1 MTYNPNL
8 DAIKSATTLQDVAFL
23 LDKTIP
29 SNLSYHL
36 YILGTNRDKSTKK
49 KYTEFEIPKK
59 QGGTRK
65 ILTPNKEL
73 KKIQSS
79 LSDFLYDCIE
89 EINLTRGIKGNLSYG
104 YQRGISTMNHAKVHS
119 KKRFVFNIDLK
130 DFFDSIN
137 FGRVRG
143 FFIANNNFNL
153 HPKVATILAQIACH
167 NNSLPQGSP
176 CSPVIS
182 NLIGHIV
189 DIKLAQLA
197 TSCGCSYSRY
207 CDDITFSTN
216 KKIFPHKIAFF
227 SGSNEYLPSKNLISI
242 IERSGFEINLK
253 KVRMS
258 LFYSQQN
265 VTGLTVN
272 KRVNTPRTYR
282 DTVRALVHHLCF
294 KGDFEFKKP
303 FIKDKIA
310 RKQDEKDERAI
321 RERKLNSLQGM
332 LNYIAR
338 IESDYRDNNLCSKS
352 KLPSEIC
359 FKNNLPNHH
368 KLTKDETVLR
378 NYLLYRYFFNP
389 DKVMIFGE
397 GKTDKSHLQ
406 HYLKFRNEE
415 SLPVPA
421 FFDEWQN
428 IQFGNFESKLFNVI
442 SGSGGT
448 GDINNI
454 IENYGRWCKGFHKD
468 NIQKPLIILVDN
480 DTGSK
485 KINQTILNMKKPQK
499 PIGDE
504 AFYHIH
510 HNMYVIYLP
519 RMNNEETD
527 IESFYSEKI
536 IDVEVD
542 GRFFE
547 KSKKMSEKGKYP
559 KSLFASYTV
568 PNNHTLTDWS
578 KFDQIFER
586 VQLAIEDFQSKK

>member
-1 MTYNPNL
+1 MTYTPKL
-8 DAIKSATTLQDVAFL
+8 DALKSATTLQDVAFL
-23 LDKTIP
+23 LDKTKP

-36 YILGTNRDKSTKK
+36 YILGTNRDKSTKE
-49 KYTEFEIPKK
+49 KYTEFEILKK

-65 ILTPNKEL
+65 ILAPNKEL

-104 YQRGISTMNHAKVHS
+104 YQKGISIMNHAKVHS
-119 KKRFVFNIDLK
+119 KKKFVFNIDLK

-143 FFIANNNFNL
+143 FFISNNNFSL

-197 TSCGCSYSRY
+197 ANCGCSYSRY

-216 KKIFPHKIAFF
+216 KKVFPHKIAF
-227 SGSNEYLPSKNLISI
+227 SNDTYEYLPSKNLIKI
-242 IERSGFEINLK
+242 IERSGFEINIK

-272 KRVNTPRTYR
+272 KRVNTPRIYR

-294 KGDFEFKKP
+294 KGDFEFKGSFK
-303 FIKDKIA
+303 KEKIESK
-310 RKQDEKDERAI
+310 RSEDDEKSI

-338 IESDYRDNNLCSKS
+338 IECNYREDSL
-352 KLPSEIC
+352 E
-359 FKNNLPNHH
+359 FKNSYPKSH
-368 KLTKDETVLR
+368 KLTKDETVLK

-389 DKVMIFGE
+389 DRVMIFGE

-406 HYLKFRNEE
+406 HYLKFRSEDK
-415 SLPVPA
+415 LPVPS
-421 FFDEWQN
+421 FFSEWKN
-428 IQFGNFESKLFNVI
+428 IQFGNFENKLFNVI

-468 NIQKPLIILVDN
+468 TTQKPLIILVDN
-480 DTGSK
+480 DIGSK
-485 KINQTILNMKKPQK
+485 KINQTISNMKKSQK

-536 IDVEVD
+536 IDVKVD

-547 KSKKMSEKGKYP
+547 KSKKLSEKGKYP
-559 KSLFASYTV
+559 KSLFASYVV

>member
-1 MTYNPNL
+1 MTYTPKL
-8 DAIKSATTLQDVAFL
+8 DALKSATTLQDVAFL
-23 LDKTIP
+23 LDKTKP

-36 YILGTNRDKSTKK
+36 YILGTNRDKSTKG

-65 ILTPNKEL
+65 ILAPNKEL

-104 YQRGISTMNHAKVHS
+104 YQKGVSTMNHAKVHS

-143 FFIANNNFNL
+143 FFISNNNFSL

-197 TSCGCSYSRY
+197 TNCGCSYSRY

-216 KKIFPHKIAFF
+216 KRVFPHKIAF
-227 SGSNEYLPSKNLISI
+227 SNDSNEYLPSKNLIKI

-272 KRVNTPRTYR
+272 KRVNTPRIYR

-294 KGDFEFKKP
+294 KGDFEFKGSFKKEKIE
-303 FIKDKIA
+303 IKRSEDVKTS
-310 RKQDEKDERAI
+310 I

-338 IESDYRDNNLCSKS
+338 IESNY
-352 KLPSEIC
+352 
-359 FKNNLPNHH
+359 H

-378 NYLLYRYFFNP
+378 NYLLYRYVFNP
-389 DKVMIFGE
+389 DRVMVFGE

-406 HYLKFRNEE
+406 HYLNFRSEE
-415 SLPVPA
+415 DLPAPS

-428 IQFGNFESKLFNVI
+428 IQFGSFENKLFNVI

-454 IENYGRWCKGFHKD
+454 IESYGRWCKGFYKD
-468 NIQKPLIILVDN
+468 TNQKPLIILVDN
-480 DTGSK
+480 DVGSK
-485 KINQTILNMKKPQK
+485 KINQTILKMKNPLK
-499 PIGDE
+499 PIGEE

-510 HNMYVIYLP
+510 YNMYVIYLP
-519 RMNNEETD
+519 KMNDEETD

-536 IDVEVD
+536 IDVEID

-547 KSKKMSEKGKYP
+547 KSKKISNKGNYP
-559 KSLFASYTV
+559 KSLFASLTV
-568 PNNHTLTDWS
+568 PRNHTLTDWS

-586 VQLAIEDFQSKK
+586 FQLAIEDFQSKK

>member
-1 MTYNPNL
+1 MTYTPKL
-8 DAIKSATTLQDVAFL
+8 DALKSATTLQDVAFL
-23 LDKTIP
+23 LNKIKP
-29 SNLSYHL
+29 SSLSYHL
-36 YILGTNRDKSTKK
+36 YILGTNRDKSIKE

-65 ILTPNKEL
+65 ILAPNKEL

-79 LSDFLYDCIE
+79 LSDFLYDCIK

-104 YQRGISTMNHAKVHS
+104 YQKGISTMNHAKVHS
-119 KKRFVFNIDLK
+119 NKRFVFNIDLK

-143 FFIANNNFNL
+143 FFISNNHFNL

-189 DIKLAQLA
+189 DIRLAQLA
-197 TSCGCSYSRY
+197 ASCGCSYSRY

-216 KKIFPHKIAFF
+216 KKVFPHKIAFYNN
-227 SGSNEYLPSKNLISI
+227 SEYLPSKNLIKI
-242 IERSGFEINLK
+242 IERSGFKINLK

-258 LFYSQQN
+258 IFYSQQN

-272 KRVNTPRTYR
+272 KRVNTPRMYR
-282 DTVRALVHHLCF
+282 DTIRALVHHLCF
-294 KGDFEFKKP
+294 KGDFEFKGDFK
-303 FIKDKIA
+303 KEKI
-310 RKQDEKDERAI
+310 EKEESGDNNKSI

-332 LNYIAR
+332 LNYISR
-338 IESDYRDNNLCSKS
+338 IECSYREDSLN
-352 KLPSEIC
+352 
-359 FKNNLPNHH
+359 FKNSYPNYH
-368 KLTKDETVLR
+368 KLTKDEIVLR

-389 DKVMIFGE
+389 DKVTVFGE

-406 HYLKFRNEE
+406 HYLNFRSEE
-415 SLPVPA
+415 DLPIPD
-421 FFDEWQN
+421 FFNEWQN
-428 IQFGNFESKLFNVI
+428 IQFSNFERKLFNVI

-454 IENYGRWCKGFHKD
+454 IKCYGKWCKGFHKD
-468 NIQKPLIILVDN
+468 ANQKPLIILVDN
-480 DTGSK
+480 DVGSK
-485 KINQTILNMKKPQK
+485 NISQTILKMKNPST
-499 PIGDE
+499 PIGED
-504 AFYHIH
+504 AFYYIY

-519 RMNNEETD
+519 KINDRETD
-527 IESFYSEKI
+527 IESFYSEEM
-536 IDVEVD
+536 IDVEVN

-547 KSKKMSEKGKYP
+547 KSKKISNKGKYP

-568 PNNHTLTDWS
+568 PKNHTLTDWS
-578 KFDQIFER
+578 KFDQVFER
-586 VQLAIEDFQSKK
+586 IQLAIEDFQKRI

>member
-1 MTYNPNL
+1 MTYTPKL
-8 DAIKSATTLQDVAFL
+8 DALKSATTLQDVAFL
-23 LDKTIP
+23 LDKTKP

-36 YILGTNRDKSTKK
+36 YILGTNRDKSIKE

-65 ILTPNKEL
+65 ILAPNKDL

-89 EINLTRGIKGNLSYG
+89 EINLNRGIKGNLSYG

-143 FFIANNNFNL
+143 FFISNNNFNL

-189 DIKLAQLA
+189 DVKLAQLA
-197 TSCGCSYSRY
+197 ANCGCSYSRY

-216 KKIFPHKIAFF
+216 KKVFPHKIAF
-227 SGSNEYLPSKNLISI
+227 SNDSNEYLPSKNLIKI

-258 LFYSQQN
+258 IFYSQQN

-272 KRVNTPRTYR
+272 KRVNTPRIYR

-294 KGDFEFKKP
+294 KGDFEFKRSFKKEK
-303 FIKDKIA
+303 IENKRNEDDK
-310 RKQDEKDERAI
+310 KSI

-338 IESDYRDNNLCSKS
+338 IESDYREDSLK
-352 KLPSEIC
+352 
-359 FKNNLPNHH
+359 FKNTYPNYHQ
-368 KLTKDETVLR
+368 LTKDETVLR

-389 DKVMIFGE
+389 DKVMVFGE
-397 GKTDKSHLQ
+397 GKTDKFHLQ
-406 HYLKFRNEE
+406 HYLNFRSKED
-415 SLPVPA
+415 LPIPDS
-421 FFDEWQN
+421 FNEWQN
-428 IQFGNFESKLFNVI
+428 IQFSNFESKLFNVI

-454 IENYGRWCKGFHKD
+454 IECYGKWCKGFHKD
-468 NIQKPLIILVDN
+468 NNQKPLIILVDN
-480 DTGSK
+480 DIGSK
-485 KINQTILNMKKPQK
+485 KINQTILKMKNSLK
-499 PIGDE
+499 PIGEE

-519 RMNNEETD
+519 KMNDKETD
-527 IESFYSEKI
+527 IESFYSEKM
-536 IDVEVD
+536 IDVEID

-547 KSKKMSEKGKYP
+547 KSKKISNKGKYP
-559 KSLFASYTV
+559 KSLFASLTV
-568 PNNHTLTDWS
+568 PRNHTLTDWS

-586 VQLAIEDFQSKK
+586 FQLAIEDFQGKK

>member
-1 MTYNPNL
+1 MTYTPNL
-8 DAIKSATTLQDVAFL
+8 DQLKSATTLQDVAFL
-23 LDKTIP
+23 LDKTKP
-29 SNLSYHL
+29 ANLSYHL
-36 YILGTNRDKSTKK
+36 YILGTDRDKSTKE

-65 ILTPNKEL
+65 ILAPNKEL

-79 LSDFLYDCIE
+79 LSNFLYDCIE
-89 EINLTRGIKGNLSYG
+89 EINLTRKIKGNLSYG

-143 FFIANNNFNL
+143 FFIANNNFSL

-216 KKIFPHKIAFF
+216 KKVFPHKIAF
-227 SGSNEYLPSKNLISI
+227 SNDSNEYLPSKNLINI

-272 KRVNTPRTYR
+272 KRVNTPRLYR

-303 FIKDKIA
+303 FIKDKVA
-310 RKQDEKDERAI
+310 RKKDELDERAI

-352 KLPSEIC
+352 KQPSEIC
-359 FKNNLPNHH
+359 FKNNLPNTN
-368 KLTKDETVLR
+368 KLTKNEKVLR
-378 NYLLYRYFFNP
+378 DYLLYRYFFGT
-389 DKVMIFGE
+389 DRVMIFGE

-406 HYLKFRNEE
+406 HYLNFRSEE
-415 SLPVPA
+415 NLPVPSS
-421 FFDEWQN
+421 FDEWKG
-428 IQFGNFESKLFNVI
+428 IQFGNFENKLFNVI

-448 GDINNI
+448 GDINKL
-454 IENYGRWCKGFHKD
+454 IESYGGWCKDFHKD
-468 NIQKPLIILVDN
+468 ISQKPLIILVDN
-480 DTGSK
+480 DVGSK
-485 KINQTILNMKKPQK
+485 KINQTIQDMKKPQK
-499 PIGDE
+499 AIGEED
-504 AFYHIH
+504 FYHIY

-519 RMNNEETD
+519 KINNGETD
-527 IESFYSEKI
+527 IESFYSEDI
-536 IDVEVD
+536 LDVEVD

-547 KSKKMSEKGKYP
+547 KSKKISDKGKYS
-559 KSLFASYTV
+559 KSLFASRTV
-568 PNNHTLTDWS
+568 PQNHTLTDWS

-586 VQLAIEDFQSKK
+586 VQLAIEDFQSR

>member
-65 ILTPNKEL
+65 ILAPNKEL

-197 TSCGCSYSRY
+197 TNCGCSYSRY

-216 KKIFPHKIAFF
+216 KRIFPHKIAF
-227 SGSNEYLPSKNLISI
+227 SNGNNEYLPSKNLISI

-282 DTVRALVHHLCF
+282 DTVRALVHHL
-294 KGDFEFKKP
+294 
-303 FIKDKIA
+303 
-310 RKQDEKDERAI
+310 
-321 RERKLNSLQGM
+321 
-332 LNYIAR
+332 
-338 IESDYRDNNLCSKS
+338 
-352 KLPSEIC
+352 
-359 FKNNLPNHH
+359 
-368 KLTKDETVLR
+368 
-378 NYLLYRYFFNP
+378 
-389 DKVMIFGE
+389 
-397 GKTDKSHLQ
+397 
-406 HYLKFRNEE
+406 
-415 SLPVPA
+415 
-421 FFDEWQN
+421 
-428 IQFGNFESKLFNVI
+428 
-442 SGSGGT
+442 
-448 GDINNI
+448 
-454 IENYGRWCKGFHKD
+454 
-468 NIQKPLIILVDN
+468 
-480 DTGSK
+480 
-485 KINQTILNMKKPQK
+485 
-499 PIGDE
+499 
-504 AFYHIH
+504 
-510 HNMYVIYLP
+510 
-519 RMNNEETD
+519 
-527 IESFYSEKI
+527 
-536 IDVEVD
+536 
-542 GRFFE
+542 
-547 KSKKMSEKGKYP
+547 
-559 KSLFASYTV
+559 
-568 PNNHTLTDWS
+568 
-578 KFDQIFER
+578 
-586 VQLAIEDFQSKK
+586 

>member
-1 MTYNPNL
+1 MTYTPKL
-8 DAIKSATTLQDVAFL
+8 DALKSATTLQDVAFL
-23 LDKTIP
+23 LDKTKP

-36 YILGTNRDKSTKK
+36 YILGTNRDKSTKE
-49 KYTEFEIPKK
+49 KYTEFEILKK

-65 ILTPNKEL
+65 ILAPNKEL

-89 EINLTRGIKGNLSYG
+89 EINLIRGIKGNLSYG
-104 YQRGISTMNHAKVHS
+104 YQKGISTMNHAKVHS

-143 FFIANNNFNL
+143 FFISNNNFSL

-197 TSCGCSYSRY
+197 TNCGCSYSRY

-216 KKIFPHKIAFF
+216 KKVFPHKIAF
-227 SGSNEYLPSKNLISI
+227 SNDNHEYLPSKNLIKI

-272 KRVNTPRTYR
+272 KRVNTPRIYR
-282 DTVRALVHHLCF
+282 ETVRALVHHLCF
-294 KGDFEFKKP
+294 KGDFEFKGAFK
-303 FIKDKIA
+303 KEKIESK
-310 RKQDEKDERAI
+310 RNEDNTKSI
-321 RERKLNSLQGM
+321 RERKLDSLQGM

-338 IESDYRDNNLCSKS
+338 IECNYREDSLN
-352 KLPSEIC
+352 
-359 FKNNLPNHH
+359 FKNSYPKYHQ
-368 KLTKDETVLR
+368 LTKDEKVLR

-389 DKVMIFGE
+389 DKVMVFGE

-406 HYLKFRNEE
+406 HYLNFRSEE
-415 SLPVPA
+415 DLPTPVS
-421 FFDEWQN
+421 FNEWQN
-428 IQFGNFESKLFNVI
+428 IQFSNFESKLFNVI

-454 IENYGRWCKGFHKD
+454 IESYGKWCKGFHKD
-468 NIQKPLIILVDN
+468 ANQKPLIILVDN
-480 DTGSK
+480 DVGSQ
-485 KINQTILNMKKPQK
+485 KISQTISKMKNLSR
-499 PIGDE
+499 PIGED

-519 RMNNEETD
+519 KMNNEETD
-527 IESFYSEKI
+527 IESFYSEEM
-536 IDVEVD
+536 IDVEVN

-547 KSKKMSEKGKYP
+547 KSKKISDKGKYP
-559 KSLFASYTV
+559 KSLFASHTV
-568 PNNHTLTDWS
+568 PKNHTLTDWS
-578 KFDQIFER
+578 KFDQVFER
-586 VQLAIEDFQSKK
+586 IQLAIEDFQKRI